1 MVLLQELFVHAGLG
15 VEALDKS
22 SRHHFAEVF
31 VTGLVLAEQNQMVV
45 AINFIYLIKAG
56 TSGHIDLTADDGLD
70 TRLFCSLVKL
80 HTAVHNAL
88 FYAVHQLVN
97 AAGTIQQTVF
107 CMNMQ
112 VNKVSP
118 LFVILARFRHAFT
131 SSASC
136 SRR

>member
-1 MVLLQELFVHAGLG
+1 
-15 VEALDKS
+15 
-22 SRHHFAEVF
+22 
-31 VTGLVLAEQNQMVV
+31 MVV

-56 TSGHIDLTADDGLD
+56 TGGHIDLTADDGLD
-70 TRLFCSLVKL
+70 TCLFCSLVKL
-80 HTAVHNAL
+80 HTAVHNAVVGAGNSSLTAL

-112 VNKVSP
+112 VDKVSP
-118 LFVILARFRHAFT
+118 LFVILARFRHAFA

>member
-1 MVLLQELFVHAGLG
+1 
-15 VEALDKS
+15 
-22 SRHHFAEVF
+22 
-31 VTGLVLAEQNQMVV
+31 MVV

-56 TSGHIDLTADDGLD
+56 TGGHIDLTADDGLD
-70 TRLFCSLVKL
+70 ACLFCSLVKL
-80 HTAVHNAL
+80 HTAVHNAVVGAGNGSLTAL

-107 CMNMQ
+107 RMNMQ
-112 VNKVSP
+112 VDKVSP